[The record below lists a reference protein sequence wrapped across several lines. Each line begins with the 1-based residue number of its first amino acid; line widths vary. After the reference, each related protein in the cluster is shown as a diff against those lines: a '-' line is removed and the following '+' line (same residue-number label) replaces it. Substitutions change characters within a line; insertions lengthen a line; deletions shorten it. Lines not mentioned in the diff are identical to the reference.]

1 MQRITYK
8 YQSPN
13 GIGPG
18 NTAQL
23 KMSTGSKYHD
33 LQLVT
38 NMDLADILEIRVQA
52 DNKVIHRYSAT
63 ERDIKNRHYKPE
75 LAFTKVNGKGVVFI
89 PFDRLVQNSRL
100 MEEMTALQV
109 GWPYA
114 NGEIIRNLTLE
125 VDIAEGAVNPTLD
138 VWVTTSAVT
147 DGYDGRVM
155 HEVKHTRSAA
165 GAGEL
170 QIADLP
176 YNAPTAQA
184 INDVFFIARNPNP
197 VDPQVPEPVVINSAK
212 VERDQYKVVERT
224 DGLNRFMLKAG
235 ERNPQA
241 DVFTIDWTEKGYG
254 GNALDL
260 RRVQDF
266 RYTLDMAAAAQ
277 ITVLS
282 SYIGTK
288 GE

>member
-8 YQSPN
+8 VQSPN
-13 GIGPG
+13 GVGPD

-23 KMSTGSKYHD
+23 KIATGSKYHD

-38 NMDLADILEIRVQA
+38 NMDLADISEIRVQA
-52 DNKVIHRYSAT
+52 DNKVIHRYSGT
-63 ERDIKNRHYKPE
+63 ERDLKNRHYKQQ
-75 LAFTKVNGKGVVFI
+75 AFAKVNGKGVLII

-125 VDIAEGAVNPTLD
+125 VDIASTAVDPTLD
-138 VWVTTSAVT
+138 VWATTSAVT
-147 DGYDGRVM
+147 DGYAGKIV
-155 HEVKHTRSAA
+155 HEVKHARSAA
-165 GAGEL
+165 GSGEL
-170 QIADLP
+170 QISDLP
-176 YNAPTAQA
+176 FNAATAQA
-184 INDVFFIARNPNP
+184 LNDVFFIATHPDTKAA
-197 VDPQVPEPVVINSAK
+197 VAINNIK
-212 VERDQYKVVERT
+212 IERDQYKAFDRT
-224 DGLNRFMLKAG
+224 ADLNAFMLKNG

-241 DVFTIDWTEKGYG
+241 DVFTVDWTEKGYG

-266 RYTLDMAAAAQ
+266 RYTLTMAGKAQ
-277 ITVLS
+277 IAVLS
-282 SYIGTK
+282 SYVGVK